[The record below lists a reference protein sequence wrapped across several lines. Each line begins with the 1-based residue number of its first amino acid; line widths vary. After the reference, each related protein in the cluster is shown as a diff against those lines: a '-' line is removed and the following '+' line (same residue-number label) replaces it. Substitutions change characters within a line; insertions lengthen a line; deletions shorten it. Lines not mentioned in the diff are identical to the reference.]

1 MARSY
6 GSHVALPIEQAW
18 GHVEIVRSMRPGG
31 TAHDRQSTQRGLYEE
46 ALLPT
51 SFAGPEKERAMA
63 DFKRARVVGFNHVAL
78 EVGDIEEAL
87 AFYGRLFE
95 FELRGKSAT
104 MAFIDLGDQFIALQK
119 GRKQPPD
126 DGRHF
131 GLVVDDKEAARRA
144 LKAAGVKVLPG
155 RFLDFL
161 DPWGNRIEIVG
172 YDNIQF
178 TKAPNVLRGMGLTRL
193 AKNESAKKELAAKG
207 MGVE

>member
-1 MARSY
+1 MAES
-6 GSHVALPIEQAW
+6 G
-18 GHVEIVRSMRPGG
+18 
-31 TAHDRQSTQRGLYEE
+31 
-46 ALLPT
+46 
-51 SFAGPEKERAMA
+51 K
-63 DFKRARVVGFNHVAL
+63 ARVVGFNHVAL

-95 FELRGKSAT
+95 FELRGKSKT

-131 GLVVDDKEAARRA
+131 GLVVDDKEVARRA
-144 LKAAGVKVLPG
+144 LKAAGVRLLPG
-155 RFLDFL
+155 RFLDFR

-207 MGVE
+207 MAAE